1 MHCSIK
7 LNIKG
12 ELKAQNTYFLASRLD
27 NISCCHCSIDSLL
40 CSYKESVHSD
50 SLRRTPRLSYPIRRM
65 SKRLLSGADG
75 RFDPSSSASK
85 GNNADILDTLE
96 CNIICG
102 RGLHVSCHRG
112 NLNLHRIVN
121 QYRETYLA
129 SHRSHKSM
137 IVRHIINEIKNTGAK
152 FIRRADDDSTDDKWV
167 EVDDKTAYTKVSHAL
182 RLRKPVSGQGNAQSV
197 SHSVA
202 TPSSMPQHEMSHL
215 SRLSALSSQSQLM
228 PLMSVGQPQSIATL
242 SHPQPQAPHILG
254 GGCGELLLDHLYLKV
269 YARTLA
275 ILTQPIHQQASG
287 QDQISSDRET

>member
-1 MHCSIK
+1 
-7 LNIKG
+7 
-12 ELKAQNTYFLASRLD
+12 
-27 NISCCHCSIDSLL
+27 
-40 CSYKESVHSD
+40 
-50 SLRRTPRLSYPIRRM
+50 M

-75 RFDPSSSASK
+75 RKFDPSSSASK
-85 GNNADILDTLE
+85 GNNTDILGTLE

-102 RGLHVSCHRG
+102 RGLHVSCHHG
-112 NLNLHRIVN
+112 NLNLHHIVDR
-121 QYRETYLA
+121 YRQTYLA
-129 SHRSHKSM
+129 SPRRDKSI
-137 IVRHIINEIKNTGAK
+137 IVRHIINEIKSTGAK
-152 FIRRADDDSTDDKWV
+152 FIRRADDSTDNKWV

-202 TPSSMPQHEMSHL
+202 APPSMPQHGMSHL
-215 SRLSALSSQSQLM
+215 SRLSALSSQSQMM